1 MAVYLVFLFVAAG
14 AKLILAAVMI
24 YLILPKDRECSQC
37 SGQTLLLGGNRA
49 ARFRSRLFLGR
60 IQRRWCPRCGWEGM
74 TRRVTEDELSEDSA
88 LAHPSTRTERR
99 H

>member
-14 AKLILAAVMI
+14 AKLILAGVMI

-37 SGQTLLLGGNRA
+37 DGQTLLLGGNRA

-74 TRRVTEDELSEDSA
+74 TRRVIEAELREDSA
-88 LAHPSTRTERR
+88 FTQPRSKTGGR
-99 H
+99 